1 MPQHKEAENLVN
13 QSIVLDQFLSTLVK
27 SVAKG
32 QTALQQFYKEDEQ
45 GRKSNVA
52 YTIPS
57 VSLEIK
63 LNFTMTEEKGIS
75 FLFKKTK
82 ETSTEVFSSLK
93 LDLSAIPNPQHQLL
107 QAQYTVNTGDTLQK
121 IATKYN
127 ISVNELIKWNID
139 KISDPDKIDKGMV
152 LTLFL

>member
-1 MPQHKEAENLVN
+1 MAKKKESENLVN
-13 QSIVLDQFLSTLVK
+13 QTIVLDQFLSTLVK

-32 QTALQQFYKEDEQ
+32 QTALQRYYKEDEQ
-45 GRKSNVA
+45 GRNSTVA

-63 LNFTMTEEKGIS
+63 LNFTMTEAKGIS

-82 ETSTEVFSSLK
+82 ETSSEVFSSLK
-93 LDLSAIPNPQHQLL
+93 LNLAAIPNPQHQLT
-107 QAQYTVNTGDTLQK
+107 QKEYTVKAGDTLKK
-121 IATKYN
+121 IAERLN
-127 ISVNELIKWNID
+127 VSVNELIKWNAD
-139 KISDPDKIDKGMV
+139 KISDPDRIEKGMV